1 MQIEL
6 IETFLDLC
14 ETRSFNRTA
23 ERLGVTQST
32 ISGRI
37 RALETAL
44 GQRLFTRS
52 RAGTALTLQGMRFEP
67 HARSL
72 RLGWAEAR
80 HAISQ
85 SGGRAATVRLG
96 IQHDLVSVH
105 FSDLIAA
112 FRAALPDTSFFF
124 EADYSAQMSTD
135 LTTGTE
141 DLALLFSPRFHPDL
155 YFEPIGEIVYEMV
168 STEVE
173 RLEDVRRETYILPH
187 FSDAIPHAHAALHP
201 TLATATLSIGQNAAM
216 VGLMRTMG
224 GTAYVL
230 RESASEL
237 VTQGVCRRV
246 VDAQPLPQAVFVGV
260 NQRQR
265 HRPVQRRLFQIL
277 REHFRAPPAK
287 TPTKAV

>member
-6 IETFLDLC
+6 IDTFLDLC

-32 ISGRI
+32 VSGRI
-37 RALETAL
+37 RTLESSL
-44 GQRLFTRS
+44 GQRLFIRS

-85 SGGRAATVRLG
+85 SGGRAATVRIG
-96 IQHDLVSVH
+96 IQHDLVGSH
-105 FSDLIAA
+105 FSDLIRA
-112 FRAALPDTSFFF
+112 FRIALPDTSFFF
-124 EADYSAQMSTD
+124 EADYSAQMCAD
-135 LTTGTE
+135 LTTGAE
-141 DLALLFSPRFHPDL
+141 DLAILFSPRFHPDL
-155 YFEPIGEIVYEMV
+155 YFEPIGEITYEMV
-168 STEVE
+168 STEVD
-173 RLEDVRRETYILPH
+173 RLEHVRRETYILPH

-201 TLATATLSIGQNAAM
+201 ALATATLSIGQNAAM
-216 VGLMRTMG
+216 VSLMRTMG
-224 GTAYVL
+224 GSAYVL
-230 RESASEL
+230 RESAGAL
-237 VTQGVCRRV
+237 VADGTCRRV
-246 VDAQPLPQAVFVGV
+246 IDAQPIPQAVFLGV

-277 REHFRAPPAK
+277 REHFRAPDPAAAAK
-287 TPTKAV
+287 RG